1 MKEGQRAMQVPWTSP
16 LQDVDNIR
24 KRELITVEYFLN
36 WWHLMMKLK
45 SKSYIIAST
54 VGHVMLILCEETR
67 LAFSSLSGVVFMQV
81 IDWTTSCPFICWSI
95 GSNPPIEIGREF
107 TRIIIHYLCPFLVRP
122 ICPFLSILCLFC
134 FHGRSTNNLLIHIH
148 VPVYQIINPKS
159 RKIAREVD
167 LEFNP
172 S

>member
-1 MKEGQRAMQVPWTSP
+1 MAFDDEVEKQILHHCFNCWPC
-16 LQDVDNIR
+16 DVDFVWRNPSC
-24 KRELITVEYFLN
+24 LLF
-36 WWHLMMKLK
+36 
-45 SKSYIIAST
+45 
-54 VGHVMLILCEETR
+54 
-67 LAFSSLSGVVFMQV
+67 SLSRVVFMQV
-81 IDWTTSCPFICWSI
+81 LNWTTSCPFICWSI

>member
-1 MKEGQRAMQVPWTSP
+1 MAFDDEVEKQILHHCFNCWPC
-16 LQDVDNIR
+16 DVDFVWRNPSC
-24 KRELITVEYFLN
+24 LLF
-36 WWHLMMKLK
+36 
-45 SKSYIIAST
+45 
-54 VGHVMLILCEETR
+54 
-67 LAFSSLSGVVFMQV
+67 SLSSGIHASDRLNDKLSFYLLKYRVK
-81 IDWTTSCPFICWSI
+81 
-95 GSNPPIEIGREF
+95 PPHWDRQ
-107 TRIIIHYLCPFLVRP
+107 RIHENHHPYYLCPFLVRP